1 MSQCHYCSRW
11 SLLPRGPGKGSNVP
25 VYLPRLSVSTIL
37 TTVGN
42 TLMQNFQFHGWGAA
56 TGYRLLFQLTS
67 GGGSRPWRPSRAA
80 HSSGPGSAPRA
91 SPAHHGAQH
100 LDIYAV
106 STRYLPSRTSWRG
119 SRWSCCCL
127 RSPRRWARWRA
138 ASPSWSGACTCG
150 PHSETSRC

>member
-11 SLLPRGPGKGSNVP
+11 SPLPRGPGQCIYRDS
-25 VYLPRLSVSTIL
+25 VYL
-37 TTVGN
+37 TTVSN
-42 TLMQNFQFHGWGAA
+42 TPMQNFQFHGWGAA